1 MSLAEIRSQF
11 ITKKIEEF
19 KAGKTPTPQTD
30 VQPDGPPATDNIS
43 DLEPEPAVDLEVI
56 ELVCSR

>member
-11 ITKKIEEF
+11 IAKKIEEF
-19 KAGKTPTPQTD
+19 KAGKTAAPPT
-30 VQPDGPPATDNIS
+30 QPDGPPATDNIS